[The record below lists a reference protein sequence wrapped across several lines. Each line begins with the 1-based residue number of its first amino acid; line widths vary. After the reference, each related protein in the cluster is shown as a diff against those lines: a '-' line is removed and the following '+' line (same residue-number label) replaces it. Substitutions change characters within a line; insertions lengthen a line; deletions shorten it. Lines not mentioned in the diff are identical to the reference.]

1 MSLDMWGVFIVGLM
15 VGSFVNV
22 LVHRLPRMV
31 MASLEPAIEDAPRFD
46 LCLPASHCP
55 QCHKPLQVKHLL
67 PVLSFVWLKGRCG
80 FCKQPIGW
88 QYPAVELLT
97 AAIWTVCA
105 WRWGLT
111 SAALCWAIFGTSLLA
126 LSLIDWQTTLLPD
139 AMTQP
144 LLWLGLIASA
154 AHWVELPLTQA
165 VWGSVCGY
173 VALWSVATLFEQITG
188 KQGMGGGDFKL
199 LAALGAWLGPFALIP
214 LIFLASFTGALFGL
228 SLQRLKRLPANGY
241 VPFGPFLA
249 SAAAL
254 LVWQD
259 PTAFMQSLGWPI
271 F

>member
-1 MSLDMWGVFIVGLM
+1 MSLNLWAAFGIGLIL
-15 VGSFVNV
+15 GSFVNV

-31 MASLEPAIEDAPRFD
+31 MASFEPACDEAPRFD

-55 QCHKPLQVKHLL
+55 HCQTPLRLQHLL

-80 FCKQPIGW
+80 FCKHPIGW

-97 AAIWTVCA
+97 ALIWAVCA
-105 WRWGLT
+105 WHWGIT
-111 SAALCWAIFGTSLLA
+111 SAALCWALFGTSLLA

-139 AMTQP
+139 ALTQP

-154 AHWVELPLTQA
+154 SQWVALPLTQA
-165 VWGSVCGY
+165 VWGAVWGY
-173 VALWSVATLFEQITG
+173 AALWSVATVFERITG

-214 LIFLASFTGALFGL
+214 LVILASFSGAIVGL
-228 SLQRLKRLPANGY
+228 SLQWRQRLPANGY

-249 SAAAL
+249 AAGAFL
-254 LVWQD
+254 AWQD
-259 PTAFMQSLGWPI
+259 PATFMQSLGWPT

>member
-1 MSLDMWGVFIVGLM
+1 MSVDLWGVFILGLM

-31 MASLEPAIEDAPRFD
+31 ITSLEPDHEDAPRFD

-55 QCHKPLQVKHLL
+55 HCQTPLQIQHLL
-67 PVLSFVWLKGRCG
+67 PVLSFIWLKGRCG

-97 AAIWTVCA
+97 AGIWAACA
-105 WRWGLT
+105 WHWGLT
-111 SAALCWAIFGTSLLA
+111 SAALCWAFFGTSLLA
-126 LSLIDWQTTLLPD
+126 LSVIDWQTTLLPD
-139 AMTQP
+139 ALTQP

-154 AHWVELPLTQA
+154 AQWVALPLTQA
-165 VWGSVCGY
+165 LWGCVWGY
-173 VALWSVATLFEQITG
+173 AALWSVATVFERITG

-214 LIFLASFTGALFGL
+214 LIFLASFTGALVGL
-228 SLQRLKRLPANGY
+228 SLQRLQRLPANGY
-241 VPFGPFLA
+241 IPFGPFLA
-249 SAAAL
+249 AAAAL
-254 LVWQD
+254 IAWQD
-259 PTAFMQSLGWPI
+259 PTTVMQSLGWSI

>member
-1 MSLDMWGVFIVGLM
+1 MSLNLWAVFGIGLI
-15 VGSFVNV
+15 VGSFMNV

-31 MASLEPAIEDAPRFD
+31 MASLEPDNEASPRFD

-55 QCHKPLQVKHLL
+55 HCHEPLQVKHLL
-67 PVLSFVWLKGRCG
+67 PVLSFIWLKGRCG
-80 FCKQPIGW
+80 FCNHPIGW
-88 QYPAVELLT
+88 QYPVVELLT
-97 AAIWTVCA
+97 ALIWTVCA
-105 WRWGLT
+105 GRWGLS

-139 AMTQP
+139 ALTQP

-154 AHWVELPLTQA
+154 AQWVELPLTQA
-165 VWGSVCGY
+165 VWGSVWGY
-173 VALWSVATLFEQITG
+173 AALWSVATVFERITG

-214 LIFLASFTGALFGL
+214 LIFLASFTGALVGL
-228 SLQRLKRLPANGY
+228 SLQRLQRLPANGY

-249 SAAAL
+249 AAAAL

-259 PTAFMQSLGWPI
+259 STALMQSLGLPT